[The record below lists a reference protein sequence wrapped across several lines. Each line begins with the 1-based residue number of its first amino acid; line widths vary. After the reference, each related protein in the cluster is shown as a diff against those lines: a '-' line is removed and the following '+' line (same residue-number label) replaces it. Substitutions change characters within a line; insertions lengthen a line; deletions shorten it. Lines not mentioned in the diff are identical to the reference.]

1 MTALPKILTWFVPT
15 APETLHAHFLEASI
29 VTFRSGD
36 IIQHEDEPYDALYWV
51 ESGLVGQAVINHAL
65 AKPLAMNL
73 YPTGTMLGFI
83 NLFTGLPSPRR
94 LVAQLPGVVLRRISK
109 AKLMAAIEHDAKAL
123 KTTACWCEDASKSE
137 LIGMEALFTLSAD
150 ERLALFFTSAAAT
163 CGQLTDDGRAY
174 DLPPL
179 VTRAALCDVV
189 YVTAVTLDRLTADWR
204 RQGLLDRAPTGGWRV
219 NANLVHRMV
228 PWLDQH

>member
-1 MTALPKILTWFVPT
+1 M
-15 APETLHAHFLEASI
+15 
-29 VTFRSGD
+29 TFRSGD

-123 KTTACWCEDASKSE
+123 KTTACWCVDAS
-137 LIGMEALFTLSAD
+137 
-150 ERLALFFTSAAAT
+150 
-163 CGQLTDDGRAY
+163 
-174 DLPPL
+174 
-179 VTRAALCDVV
+179 
-189 YVTAVTLDRLTADWR
+189 
-204 RQGLLDRAPTGGWRV
+204 
-219 NANLVHRMV
+219 
-228 PWLDQH
+228 